1 MEIPS
6 FGGRTRNSYMST
18 AWSSPGAR
26 AIEPSPEQSASRRQ
40 PIDISTIPRML
51 LACSR
56 TRLKC
61 RTKELHPGDTPEL
74 QRYRQD
80 MEDAVI
86 LLRRNTAARKS
97 ERPGAPKRIQAVGGR
112 EQAKRRKLQAQAQDP
127 TKVGFNATRRTN

>member
-26 AIEPSPEQSASRRQ
+26 AIIEPSPEQSAARRQ
-40 PIDISTIPRML
+40 PIDISTTPRML

-61 RTKELHPGDTPEL
+61 RTKDLHPGDTPEL

-97 ERPGAPKRIQAVGGR
+97 ERPGAPKRIQAVGGER
-112 EQAKRRKLQAQAQDP
+112 AGETQEIAGAGARPNKK
-127 TKVGFNATRRTN
+127 